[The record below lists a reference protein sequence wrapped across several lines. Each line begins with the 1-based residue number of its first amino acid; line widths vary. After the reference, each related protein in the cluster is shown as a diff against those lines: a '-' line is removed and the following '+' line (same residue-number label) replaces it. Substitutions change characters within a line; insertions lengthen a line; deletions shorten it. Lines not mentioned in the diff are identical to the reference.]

1 MARNGIIAME
11 KLETDRNDLTQR
23 INSEELQLRTK
34 QGVET
39 KGVLFTLHK
48 TFDIMLP

>member
-1 MARNGIIAME
+1 MWVTQKRNFA
-11 KLETDRNDLTQR
+11 QH
-23 INSEELQLRTK
+23 INSEELQPRTK

-48 TFDIMLP
+48 TFGIMSP